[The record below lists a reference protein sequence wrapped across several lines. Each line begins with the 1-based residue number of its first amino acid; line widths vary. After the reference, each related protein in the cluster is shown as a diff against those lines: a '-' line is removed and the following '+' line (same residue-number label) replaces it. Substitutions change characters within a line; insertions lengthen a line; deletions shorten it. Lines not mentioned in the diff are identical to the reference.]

1 MDTIRIVFSRSV
13 SAFSYG
19 VRFMTWSDWSHC
31 GILTAENTVVE
42 SAFKLGGVVETP
54 FGLFA
59 ERVGEYVIVEMP
71 CRDAQAII
79 DMARS
84 QLGKKYDWTGL
95 VGIAIHSR
103 NWQEED
109 SWWCSEL
116 IAWSFDKG
124 GNPLFTPEARI
135 RITPQHLFMLYHV
148 EICRHVN

>member
-1 MDTIRIVFSRSV
+1 M
-13 SAFSYG
+13 
-19 VRFMTWSDWSHC
+19 
-31 GILTAENTVVE
+31 
-42 SAFKLGGVVETP
+42 
-54 FGLFA
+54 FA
-59 ERVGEYVIVEMP
+59 ERVGEYAIVEMP

-79 DMARS
+79 DTARS

-116 IAWSFDKG
+116 IAWAFDKG